1 MGLTMVNRPIGKP
14 STNGIHQSKEEIQ
27 TAWIDARA
35 RPHTSNTPI
44 NILSNFHRII
54 HIHTEWIQSTIF
66 SHLLTPQSYENH
78 QVKTNSRYKIQSFK
92 AKPVIYQ
99 QSETSNNKK
108 KITNQNE
115 EETARLIQSEIYNSN
130 KRNILKINTNKI

>member
-1 MGLTMVNRPIGKP
+1 MGLTVVNRPIGKP
-14 STNGIHQSKEEIQ
+14 SRNGIHQSREEIQ
-27 TAWIDARA
+27 TAWIDAQA
-35 RPHTSNTPI
+35 RPYTSNTPI

-54 HIHTEWIQSTIF
+54 HIHTEWIQFAIF

-99 QSETSNNKK
+99 QSETRNNKE
-108 KITNQNE
+108 KITTNQNE

-130 KRNILKINTNKI
+130 TKKHFKN